1 MKPILFN
8 TEMVQAILEG
18 RKTCTRRKITRTPSN
33 DEPCGYGFWREF
45 NHNDGKW
52 YIKDYTHSCCWLTQ
66 EEYMG
71 KYAPYQIGDILYV
84 RETFFEG
91 DILDSNED
99 IVERDIVI
107 YATDDLSEHG
117 LEELKWK
124 PSIHM
129 PKKLARI
136 FLKVTDIRVE
146 RLQDIT
152 TEQAKAEGI
161 REYTKDGEV
170 LKYALNENQY
180 RWSSMPRNAIE
191 PFIKLWDSTV
201 NKKDID
207 KYGWKAN
214 PWVWVIEFKKIS
226 KEEALG
232 NE

>member
-18 RKTCTRRKITRTPSN
+18 RKTCTRRIAKT
-33 DEPCGYGFWREF
+33 
-45 NHNDGKW
+45 
-52 YIKDYTHSCCWLTQ
+52 IKSFEMKDNNRVFARIQTNQFTSFGGGAMSLFL
-66 EEYMG
+66 E

-99 IVERDIVI
+99 IVKRDIVI

-136 FLKVTDIRVE
+136 FLKVTDIRIE

-152 TEQAKAEGI
+152 ENEAVKEGI
-161 REYTKDGEV
+161 HPMDLVPYVMSYNDSNPEIDYDELVGQEQDAQVKE
-170 LKYALNENQY
+170 L
-180 RWSSMPRNAIE
+180 IE
-191 PFIKLWDSTV
+191 ESFGSLWDSTV

-214 PWVWVIEFKKIS
+214 PWVWVIEFEKTSI
-226 KEEALG
+226 EWL
-232 NE
+232 NP